1 MKAAKRGL
9 MEKIKEPRKNRIYI
23 LVKSRIFGEDE
34 RTVVLFDHRA
44 CANLYCRKL
53 PDERASEAEG
63 IIDANV
69 YSIVYIG

>member
-1 MKAAKRGL
+1 MD
-9 MEKIKEPRKNRIYI
+9 KIKEPRKNRIYI
-23 LVKSRIFGEDE
+23 VEKSRFFGEDE

-63 IIDANV
+63 IIDADA
-69 YSIVYIG
+69 YSIVYIK